1 MEEINIMRLLV
12 INGLSTVEYDSI
24 LIIDGKEVLKDTIY
38 IYNKRNRK
46 YLQLYYNG
54 KEFIIYKAYD
64 EIPKNDRQQRVEYV
78 THALKMLKR
87 E

>member
-12 INGLSTVEYDSI
+12 INSLSTVEYKSV
-24 LIIDGKEVLKDTIY
+24 LIIDGEEVVKDTIY

-54 KEFIIYKAYD
+54 KEFIIYKSYD
-64 EIPKNDRQQRVEYV
+64 EIPKNDKQQRIEYV
-78 THALKMLKR
+78 THALRFLKG

>member
-1 MEEINIMRLLV
+1 MEEINIMKLLV
-12 INGLSTVEYDSI
+12 INSLSTVEYDSI

>member
-12 INGLSTVEYDSI
+12 INSLSTVEYDSI

>member
-12 INGLSTVEYDSI
+12 INSLSTVEYNSV
-24 LIIDGKEVLKDTIY
+24 LIIDGEEVVKDTIY

-54 KEFIIYKAYD
+54 NEFIIYKSYD
-64 EIPKNDRQQRVEYV
+64 EIPKNDKPQRLEYV
-78 THALKMLKR
+78 THALRFLKG